1 MSSARVKP
9 FGAGPAGSDPA
20 PRKSRRAVQAEQTRR
35 DILDAA
41 RRRFAA
47 QGYAAT
53 TVKDVAEDAGVSV
66 QTVYDSVGG
75 KPELVRQLN
84 DLIDSEAGIGEIAAA
99 IREGDPAVVVR
110 IPARISGRL
119 VERCGDILRAALT
132 GSYSEPELTSTVE
145 EGQRRHRAGAAAV
158 AQRLASLGALRP
170 GLSVEAA
177 GITLAVLGD
186 FRLALL
192 LVDEFQMD
200 GDALEEWIAT
210 TTAQSILKSRR

>member
-1 MSSARVKP
+1 MSGARVKSD
-9 FGAGPAGSDPA
+9 GSESSEPNTG
-20 PRKSRRAVQAEQTRR
+20 PRKNRRALQAEQTRR

-47 QGYAAT
+47 HGYAAT

-84 DLIDSEAGIGEIAAA
+84 DLIDAEAGVGEIAASLA
-99 IREGDPAVVVR
+99 GETDPAAVAR
-110 IPARISGRL
+110 IPARITRRL

-132 GSYSEPELTSTVE
+132 GSYSEPELRSIVD
-145 EGQRRHRAGAAAV
+145 EGQRRHRAGAVAV
-158 AQRLASLGALRP
+158 ARRLASLDALRP
-170 GLSVEAA
+170 GVGVEAA
-177 GITLAVLGD
+177 GLTLAVLAD

-192 LVDEFQMD
+192 LIDEHQLD
-200 GDALEEWIAT
+200 GDELEEWIAT
-210 TTAQSILKSRR
+210 TTALSVLRR